1 MRQYASVRIVAP
13 LALLLAP
20 VAGVLAGTSL
30 LHGAAAVAVQ
40 NRADVGW
47 NNPPIGGTAT
57 PTATPTP
64 APIA

>member
-1 MRQYASVRIVAP
+1 MRQYASVRIIAP

-30 LHGAAAVAVQ
+30 LHGTAAAAVQ

-47 NNPPIGGTAT
+47 NNGPVGGTVAST
-57 PTATPTP
+57 PTVVPT
-64 APIA
+64 A